1 LLYKLITDLCKYM
14 SSKKIPKI
22 EIKKEY
28 IEELSEIYPN
38 AFEIKEKNIKVKSNL
53 NKFYKKM
60 IREKEYTKWIIKNL
74 WITYIWYLEIL
85 LQSLDYENRV
95 KFETL
100 SELWIKPWML
110 SVVKKK
116 FIESEIIKKYQGDFY
131 ISPMIAI
138 KWEKI
143 NPDLIN
149 IFTNLK

>member
-1 LLYKLITDLCKYM
+1 M

-74 WITYIWYLEIL
+74 
-85 LQSLDYENRV
+85 
-95 KFETL
+95 
-100 SELWIKPWML
+100 
-110 SVVKKK
+110 
-116 FIESEIIKKYQGDFY
+116 
-131 ISPMIAI
+131 
-138 KWEKI
+138 
-143 NPDLIN
+143 
-149 IFTNLK
+149 